1 MKIDKVRV
9 DDSPIVLIRARSILK
24 GYSCMELFEQI
35 YDSENRKKWDT
46 VTTQLKI
53 LEQVDDKTDVIHF
66 VIKTPFG
73 CSNRDFVQKREYCLD
88 YPKKD
93 HIVVSFVSVTHPA
106 MPHIKGNVR
115 GDTKIAGYVMR
126 PLPDDPNSTEM
137 FILSQCDI
145 KGMVPKFIVNYVAGK
160 APAEWIKKLTDA
172 CDVAKG
178 LKKDKK
184 KKKK

>member
-1 MKIDKVRV
+1 MT
-9 DDSPIVLIRARSILK
+9 LL
-24 GYSCMELFEQI
+24 LF
-35 YDSENRKKWDT
+35 
-46 VTTQLKI
+46 L
-53 LEQVDDKTDVIHF
+53 
-66 VIKTPFG
+66 
-73 CSNRDFVQKREYCLD
+73 FVQEVSLKDIVAWNCLSRSTIQKTERSGTLLPHNLKFWNKLTIKLMSFTLLLKLLLVVPTEILSKKREYCLD